1 MPKTEKQSKTQK
13 KPYVKKSDDDI
24 RKEIIAERLKDI
36 QATGHSCF
44 EDYFLS
50 HHKAIDIENAQSVVE
65 RDVLQ
70 AKDMFFY
77 TRQEQ
82 KEYVGANW
90 KFIMEEEPKNCKVI
104 HTVRLGYETVTMSI
118 FVIDE
123 YQVMVWGCQC
133 TKSSCGGLHLHLK
146 SAIDF
151 AKSVNC
157 KTVIIDCGFLVCDP
171 KKSDDGVACFQYV
184 ALK

>member
-13 KPYVKKSDDDI
+13 KPYAKKSDDDI
-24 RKEIIAERLKDI
+24 RKEIIAEKLRDI
-36 QATGHSCF
+36 QATGHSSF
-44 EDYFLS
+44 EGYFLS
-50 HHKAIDIENAQSVVE
+50 HHKAIDIEIARDVVE

-70 AKDMFFY
+70 AEDMISL
-77 TRQEQ
+77 TKKEQ
-82 KEYVGANW
+82 KKYVGASW
-90 KFIMEEEPKNCKVI
+90 KFIMEEEPKDCKFI
-104 HTVRLGYETVTMSI
+104 HTIRHGYEAVTMSI
-118 FVIDE
+118 FAIDE

-133 TKSSCGGLHLHLK
+133 TKPGLGLNMHLK

-157 KTVIIDCGFLVCDP
+157 KSVIIDSGFLVCDP
-171 KKSDDGVACFQYV
+171 KKSGDETACFQYV